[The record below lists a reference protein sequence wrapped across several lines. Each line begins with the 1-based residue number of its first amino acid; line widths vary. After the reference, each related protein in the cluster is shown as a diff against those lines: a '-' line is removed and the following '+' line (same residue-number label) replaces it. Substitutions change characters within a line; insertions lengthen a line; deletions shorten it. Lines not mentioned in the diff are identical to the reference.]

1 MKEIEALKAE
11 IAEMQVQLKRAGEDR
26 ELENSDFQKVIAD
39 QRATQKLLTAA
50 LDKLKG
56 FYEKEFLQTAH
67 RQPAGSPPPPSFK
80 KYENSSGA
88 GGVMGMLQQIITEA
102 ETMEKD
108 AIKAETDAQKAY
120 EAFVKDT
127 NASIEKKTVEITN
140 KSEEKA
146 EAEVD
151 LTATQEART
160 TALNEAQQLANENAD
175 LHKTCDFLLENFDLR
190 QAALEQKMESLDN
203 VKAMLK
209 GSAQGGFLQK

>member
-39 QRATQKLLTAA
+39 QRSTQKLLTAA

-56 FYEKEFLQTAH
+56 FYEKEFIQTQH
-67 RQPAGSPPPPSFK
+67 RQPAGPPPPPSFR

-88 GGVMGMLQQIITEA
+88 GGVMGMLQQIITET

-108 AIKAETDAQKAY
+108 AITAETDAQKAY

-175 LHKTCDFLLENFDLR
+175 LHKSCDFLLENFDLR
-190 QAALEQKMESLDN
+190 QAALEQEMESLDN